1 MVELL
6 SCRRA
11 GWLGWLEGLPAGLPA
26 GWFQVNP
33 PGEPASAG
41 GLVRVLQLAGPA
53 GRPAGCP
60 PALLAGWLA
69 RAGSVAWLLVSQSQA
84 DVPPER
90 WRWGGMHF
98 VCLTRE
104 PWAIV

>member
-1 MVELL
+1 MAALL

-41 GLVRVLQLAGPA
+41 GLGAGFTA
-53 GRPAGCP
+53 GGSGRPAWLGL
-60 PALLAGWLA
+60 AGLLAGWRSWL
-69 RAGSVAWLLVSQSQA
+69 WLLVSQSQA

-90 WRWGGMHF
+90 WRWGGMHSIA
-98 VCLTRE
+98 T
-104 PWAIV
+104 